1 MISKNIQQLPKSLV
15 EVTITV
21 PWEDL
26 SPRWDSTL
34 QKLNQELELPGFRK
48 GTAPLPMVEQH
59 LGNKV
64 SDEVFKTAFPQFLVE
79 ALQGS
84 NIVPIDYP
92 RYQITSFS
100 KGQPLT
106 FKATITQKPEVKIGE
121 YKGIQV
127 QRPPLKA
134 VIDEEVEKITA
145 DLFKRWQTRQPAAPA
160 PQTSQPSPAGSMTF
174 NSQPNPQTSSQ
185 PASPYS
191 GLASLEASRS
201 GPDDNFA
208 KAMGTLNLPDLRTK
222 IKADLENEAKY
233 NNELDYEE
241 AILQEIEKR
250 TQVEIPDVLVED
262 ELHRMLVSLQK
273 RVADT
278 GLLMDEYLKSQG
290 ETLESLNSKWR
301 SQAEKNVRMEL
312 GLSEIARLENVSIS
326 DSELQ
331 AEIDKIQ
338 DARLKAQFE
347 AQEPRMHLR
356 HSLRQVKTLDL
367 LKSLVKTP

>member
-1 MISKNIQQLPKSLV
+1 MLSKNIQQLPKSLV

-48 GTAPLPMVEQH
+48 GTAPLLMVEQH

-64 SDEVFKTAFPQFLVE
+64 SDEVFKTVFPQFLVD

-106 FKATITQKPEVKIGE
+106 FKATITQKPEVKVGE

-134 VIDEEVEKITA
+134 VTDEEVEKIVA
-145 DLFKRWQTRQPAAPA
+145 DLFKRWQTRQPAAPT

-174 NSQPNPQTSSQ
+174 NSQPNSQ
-185 PASPYS
+185 PPAQPFSS
-191 GLASLEASRS
+191 VS

-208 KAMGTLNLPDLRTK
+208 KAMGTVNLADLKSK

-241 AILQEIEKR
+241 TILQEIEKR

-290 ETLESLNSKWR
+290 ETLESLNNKWR
-301 SQAEKNVRMEL
+301 PQAERNVRMEL
-312 GLSEIARLENVSIS
+312 GLSEIARMENVLIS

-338 DARLKAQFE
+338 DARLKAQFA

-367 LKSLVKTP
+367 LKSLVRTV